1 MKIALKAFVPKN
13 KCVACGSCMESCP
26 VGAISIFKG
35 IYATVDTNTCIGCKK
50 CLSVCPISIIH
61 FLEVNYEN

>member
-1 MKIALKAFVPKN
+1 MKSVLKAFVPKN

-35 IYATVDTNTCIGCKK
+35 IYAKVNTNYCIGCKK
-50 CLSVCPISIIH
+50 CLGVCPISIIH
-61 FLEVNYEN
+61 FEEVKNEN